1 MDQELDKK
9 IEFIDRIISFFKNN
23 KRKIIILLLIIFLI
37 IFSIII
43 FKTYEKRKN
52 LLISEKYI
60 QAGIYLNLDKK
71 NDAKKLL
78 DEIIS
83 SKNSFYSI
91 LSLNL
96 ILERELVS
104 DNNKILEYFDLIEK
118 NTKNKS
124 QNDLLILKKAL
135 YLIKIS
141 QIKEGQSLLKQL
153 VKNNSKYKNIAKEII
168 E

>member
-9 IEFIDRIISFFKNN
+9 IELIDRIISFFKNN
-23 KRKIIILLLIIFLI
+23 KRKIIVLLLIIFII
-37 IFSIII
+37 IFSIIL
-43 FKTYEKRKN
+43 FKTYDKRKN

-71 NDAKKLL
+71 NNAKNLL

-91 LSLNL
+91 LSLNI
-96 ILERELVS
+96 ILEKELVS
-104 DNNKILEYFDLIEK
+104 DHDKILEYFGMIEK
-118 NTKNKS
+118 NIKNKS
-124 QNDLLILKKAL
+124 QNDLLMLKKAL

-141 QIKEGQSLLKQL
+141 QITEGQSLLKQL
-153 VKNNSKYKNIAKEII
+153 VKNNSKYKNIAQEII
-168 E
+168 K